1 MVTKNSAS
9 SSIESRVKNLPSS
22 LTRWWK
28 LAISCFLRSLKPNDN
43 TGISK
48 SFNFTKIKT
57 EVSYCFA
64 HFCFKFSAN
73 VQKRKE
79 KNCIDFHPNSTY
91 LLLVELSSK
100 SLQFS
105 SPRTLPTVSRKRL
118 TVIHT
123 EQGRTLVPS
132 EQKQKKKRRKKKK
145 RKIKKTLTSLGFG
158 RSRSRSV
165 KESRRGAL
173 GSHRRATPR
182 LKEPAPIIGHWKC
195 IFRLSGF
202 CARRRGGGFRA

>member
-64 HFCFKFSAN
+64 HFCFNRIVTF
-73 VQKRKE
+73 
-79 KNCIDFHPNSTY
+79 IDDHGITWRTTRTTFVLSETLQPPSTDSIW
-91 LLLVELSSK
+91 L
-100 SLQFS
+100 F
-105 SPRTLPTVSRKRL
+105 PRRVTATKYS
-118 TVIHT
+118 
-123 EQGRTLVPS
+123 
-132 EQKQKKKRRKKKK
+132 
-145 RKIKKTLTSLGFG
+145 
-158 RSRSRSV
+158 
-165 KESRRGAL
+165 
-173 GSHRRATPR
+173 GSGVPR
-182 LKEPAPIIGHWKC
+182 LRKLSFFLVLPDHQSSSNI
-195 IFRLSGF
+195 RLINSNTWGD
-202 CARRRGGGFRA
+202 AY